1 MISWMQKHKK
11 YLVITIWISTIA
23 FVGAG
28 FVGWGAY
35 KFGSSA
41 DTMAE
46 VGDTKITVKE
56 FQTRYTNMYNYYN
69 QLFGGKLD
77 QKKAKEMGLE
87 KLVLNELIQEAA
99 LQNYAR
105 ELGLEVSDD
114 EVAKKIASMSVFQNT
129 GMFDKGLYL
138 RLLEQNHIRPKDF
151 EMSIKKELLLQKLQN
166 ALAPKVLPLEFTTVG
181 ASLFI
186 GDKIEYKPLS
196 ADALDVNYT
205 QKELQDFYEKHKENY
220 KTKTLYKIA
229 LIEVEPSQESIDE
242 KELKS
247 FYQKNRLKYKD
258 NNGKILSFEKV
269 KTLVEND
276 YRLKLAKKEALK
288 KYIQFKKG
296 KIKAQKELTISQDS
310 FAIPQELLKKLKF
323 ASSGKVFK
331 PVRKGNSYIIVKLN
345 KKIPPRIKTFKEAKP
360 LLVAD
365 YLKIKRKELLIQ
377 KAKKAL
383 AHFQGY
389 ETKNYICRDDVDKIK
404 GLQKPEAAQFLK
416 ELFIQTKPQGYI
428 VLSDNK
434 VVLYKIKEQMLIMQN
449 KLKKNKKLID
459 ENSKKLKSAIQNS
472 NLIKKLEEL
481 YEIRVYK
488 GI

>member
-41 DTMAE
+41 DTIAE

-87 KLVLNELIQEAA
+87 KLVLNDLIQEAA
-99 LQNYAR
+99 LQNYAS

-114 EVAKKIASMSVFQNT
+114 EVAKKIASMSVFQNA
-129 GMFDKGLYL
+129 GMFDKALYL
-138 RLLEQNHIRPKDF
+138 RLLERNGIRPKDF
-151 EMSIKKELLLQKLQN
+151 EKSVKKELLLQKLQT
-166 ALAPKVLPLEFTTVG
+166 ALAPKVLPLEFTTIG

-186 GDKIEYKPLS
+186 GDKLEYKPLS
-196 ADALDVNYT
+196 AETIDVNYT
-205 QKELQDFYEKHKENY
+205 QKELQDFYEKHKQNY
-220 KTKTLYKIA
+220 KTQTVYKVA
-229 LIEVEPSQESIDE
+229 LIEVEPTQKSIDE
-242 KELKS
+242 KELKNY
-247 FYQKNRLKYKD
+247 YQKNRLKYKD
-258 NNGKILSFEKV
+258 SNGKILPFEKV
-269 KTLVEND
+269 RTLVEND
-276 YRLKLAKKEALK
+276 YRLKLTKKEALK

-296 KIKAQKELTISQDS
+296 KIKAQKELTITANTL
-310 FAIPQELLKKLKF
+310 AIPQELLKRIQF
-323 ASSGKVFK
+323 ASVGKVFK

-345 KKIPPRIKTFKEAKP
+345 KKIPPRIKTFQEAKP
-360 LLVAD
+360 FVVAD
-365 YLKIKRKELLIQ
+365 FMRKKRKELLLQ
-377 KAKKAL
+377 KAKNAL
-383 AHFQGY
+383 DDFQGY
-389 ETKNYICRDDVDKIK
+389 ETKDYICRDDVDKIK

-416 ELFIQTKPQGYI
+416 ELFTQTKPQGYI

-449 KLKKNKKLID
+449 KLKKNKQLID
-459 ENSKKLKSAIQNS
+459 ENSRKLKNAIQNG